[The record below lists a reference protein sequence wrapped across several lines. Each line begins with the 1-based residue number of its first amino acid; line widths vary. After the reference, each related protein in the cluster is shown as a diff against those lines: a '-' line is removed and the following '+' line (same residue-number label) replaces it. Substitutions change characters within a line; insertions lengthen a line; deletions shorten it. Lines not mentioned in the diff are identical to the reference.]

1 MKYFGPKNTLAKYIW
16 KVLKNCS
23 NEIRIRRGSPV
34 CKKIHCMCIEVFCLV
49 FAVPIFSEGFGMS
62 VKNKPKFEECTFHKY
77 LAFFYQS
84 KNS

>member
-1 MKYFGPKNTLAKYIW
+1 MVQVVITNRPRKFQQMSFT
-16 KVLKNCS
+16 
-23 NEIRIRRGSPV
+23 
-34 CKKIHCMCIEVFCLV
+34 
-49 FAVPIFSEGFGMS
+49 VPIFSEGFGMS